1 MAPQTRW
8 RSAIWISIGAN
19 WLSAV
24 SFLVA
29 YALSANLWL
38 LVPSGIFA
46 LAGIVLLLVWQSLG
60 KRLQAEP

>member
-1 MAPQTRW
+1 M
-8 RSAIWISIGAN
+8 WISIGAN

>member
-1 MAPQTRW
+1 MW
-8 RSAIWISIGAN
+8 MSIVAN
-19 WLSAV
+19 WLSAA

-38 LVPSGIFA
+38 LIPSGIFV
-46 LAGIVLLLVWQSLG
+46 LAGVVLLLVWNHLG